1 MLTVKGIVVRTIK
14 YGETSLILDL
24 FTEEKGLISC
34 IAGGI
39 RKKRSTMPPAA
50 FQLLQ
55 VIKATIYFKD
65 NERLSRIKEV
75 QPLAL
80 HHQLIDD
87 PVKRVIV
94 LFLAELLQKSV
105 KEKEAREDL
114 FHFLTTQLAHLNNL
128 TDHIANFHLLFMLEL
143 SRYLGFYPIQN
154 YNEDFVYFDV
164 IDGQFVMKPDA
175 RRTLSDEESRELNKL
190 FALSIDDLSIANLSN
205 NDRRSILQS
214 MIKYYQS
221 HIEGFG
227 EMKSP
232 KIIHVVLS

>member
-65 NERLSRIKEV
+65 NDRLSRIKEV
-75 QPLAL
+75 QPISL
-80 HHQLIDD
+80 HHELIDD
-87 PVKRVIV
+87 PIKRVIV
-94 LFLAELLQKSV
+94 LFLAELIQKSV
-105 KEKEAREDL
+105 KEKEAREEL
-114 FHFLTTQLAHLNNL
+114 FYFLLTQLKRLNEIAN
-128 TDHIANFHLLFMLEL
+128 HIANFHLLFMLEL

-154 YNEDFVYFDV
+154 YSDDLTYFDV
-164 IDGQFVMKPDA
+164 IDGQFVERPDA
-175 RRTLSDEESRELNKL
+175 RRTLSEEESADLNKL
-190 FALSIDDLSIANLSN
+190 FAIANEDASTTALSN
-205 NDRRSILQS
+205 NDRRGILQS

-227 EMKSP
+227 DMKSP

>member
-14 YGETSLILDL
+14 YGDTSLILDL
-24 FTEEKGLISC
+24 FTEEKGLVSC
-34 IAGGI
+34 IVGGV
-39 RKKRSTMPPAA
+39 RKKRSSMPPAA

-55 VIKATIYFKD
+55 VIKATIYYKD
-65 NERLSRIKEV
+65 GERLSRIKEV
-75 QPLAL
+75 QPIAL
-80 HHQLIDD
+80 HHELIDD

-114 FHFLTTQLAHLNNL
+114 FHFLLTELERLNNM
-128 TDHIANFHLLFMLEL
+128 TQSVANFHLNFMLEL
-143 SRYLGFYPIQN
+143 SRYLGFHPIQN
-154 YNEDFVYFDV
+154 YSTEFAYFDV
-164 IDGQFVMKPDA
+164 IDGQFVANPDP
-175 RRTLSDEESRELNKL
+175 RRTLSEDESLDLSKL
-190 FALSIDDLSIANLSN
+190 FALSSQDPDLVLLTND
-205 NDRRSILQS
+205 DRRSILQS

-221 HIEGFG
+221 HVDGFG

>member
-55 VIKATIYFKD
+55 VIRATIYFKD

-75 QPLAL
+75 QPIAL

-154 YNEDFVYFDV
+154 YNEDLVYFDV

-175 RRTLSDEESRELNKL
+175 RRTLSDEESRDLNKL